1 MILSGKEIERHMG
14 NEIIIKPFNKSQL
27 NPNSYNLRL
36 ADELMIYD
44 LHELDRKR
52 IPGILLRFRKRVIFL
67 NLINCI

>member
-1 MILSGKEIERHMG
+1 MG

-44 LHELDRKR
+44 LHELDMKKKNS
-52 IPGILLRFRKRVIFL
+52 GILLRFRKRL
-67 NLINCI
+67 TS